1 MPEDP
6 RSRAPGP
13 KNLEAAGVYASREKS
28 VALELTERRAG
39 KTIVLVPQGNIDLA
53 TAPQFQEKLMPLMS
67 AGSDDAQSVVLD
79 FSSVD
84 YISSA
89 GLRVLMIAAKEAR
102 KSGRKIAVAAL
113 QPIVREIFQISRF
126 TEVLPCHTDVTTAI
140 AALGSPA

>member
-1 MPEDP
+1 
-6 RSRAPGP
+6 
-13 KNLEAAGVYASREKS
+13 

-39 KTIVLVPQGNIDLA
+39 NTIVLAPHGNIDLA
-53 TAPQFQEKLMPLMS
+53 TANQFQEKLLPLMS
-67 AGSDDAQSVVLD
+67 GSSDGAPSVVLD

-102 KSGRKIAVAAL
+102 KSGRKIAVASL

-126 TEVLPCHTDVTTAI
+126 TEVLPCHADVNTALT
-140 AALGSPA
+140 ALGPPV